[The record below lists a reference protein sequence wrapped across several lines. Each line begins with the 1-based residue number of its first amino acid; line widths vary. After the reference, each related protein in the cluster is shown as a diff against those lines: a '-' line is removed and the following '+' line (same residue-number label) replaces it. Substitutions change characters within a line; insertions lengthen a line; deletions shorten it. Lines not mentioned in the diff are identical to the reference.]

1 MEDFLAFVTI
11 DVWTLIFT
19 WGNLIILFLVMK
31 KFLFKPVK
39 NIIDERDEE
48 IKSKLDDADETV
60 KKANE
65 MKAEYDSMLSG
76 AREEADEIVKNATKK
91 AMLREEEIL
100 SEAQVK
106 ARGIMERAEAK
117 IELDKKKMA
126 NDVKNDVASM
136 AVLVASRIIEK
147 DLSEKDNE
155 AIIEKFINE
164 IGDKN

>member
-1 MEDFLAFVTI
+1 MEEFLAFVTI

-39 NIIDERDEE
+39 GIIDARDEE
-48 IKSKLDDADETV
+48 IKSKLDDADESV

-65 MKAEYDSMLSG
+65 LKEEYELLLASAKD
-76 AREEADEIVKNATKK
+76 EADEIVKNATKK

-100 SEAQVK
+100 SDAQTK

-117 IELDKKKMA
+117 IELDKKKME

-136 AVLVASRIIEK
+136 AVLVASKIIEK

-155 AIIEKFINE
+155 EIIEKFINE
-164 IGDKN
+164 IGDDK